1 MLFDLQGKRRR
12 TVQVSFLLLAVIFV
26 VGFVGAGI
34 GGDVQGGIFDAFKGG
49 NGGSSSG
56 NSLIEKRVKANEKKV
71 KANPRSAALR
81 KTLTR
86 DYYQLAVAGGSA
98 DGTFSADAK
107 ADLRKAAA
115 SWQAYRALEPA
126 KPDVSLARLA
136 LQIYDPAALNR
147 TEEAKNTAQL
157 IASRENN
164 APAYLAL
171 VQYATL
177 DSDTRTADLAGQ
189 KALDLAPKAQQKQV
203 RAQIKQLK
211 MPPAAGQG
219 QGAAPSQ

>member
-12 TVQVSFLLLAVIFV
+12 TVQVSFILLALIFV
-26 VGFVGAGI
+26 VGFVGAGV
-34 GGDVQGGIFDAFKGG
+34 GGDVQGGLFDAFKGG
-49 NGGSSSG
+49 SGGGGG
-56 NSLIEKRVKANEKKV
+56 NSVVEKRVKANEKKIRASPKSV
-71 KANPRSAALR
+71 ALR
-81 KTLTR
+81 KALTR

-98 DGTFSADAK
+98 DGTFSNDAK

-115 SWQAYRALEPA
+115 NWQAYLALAPA
-126 KPDVSLARLA
+126 KPDPSLARLA

-147 TEEAKNTAQL
+147 TEDAKKTAQL

-177 DSDTRTADLAGQ
+177 DRDTRTADLAGQ
-189 KALDLAPKAQQKQV
+189 KAVDLAPKAQRKQV
-203 RAQIKQLK
+203 RTQIKQLK
-211 MPPAAGQG
+211 MPQPAGQT
-219 QGAAPSQ
+219 QGTTPSQ

>member
-12 TVQVSFLLLAVIFV
+12 RAVQVTFGLLALVFV
-26 VGFVGAGI
+26 VGFVGAGV
-34 GGDVQGGIFDAFKGG
+34 GGDVQGGLFDAFKGG
-49 NGGSSSG
+49 GGGDSG
-56 NSLIEKRVKANEKKV
+56 NSVVEKRVKANEKKV
-71 KANPRSAALR
+71 KTSPKSPALR
-81 KTLTR
+81 KALTR

-98 DGTFSADAK
+98 DGTFSGDAK

-115 SWQAYRALEPA
+115 NWQSYRALEPA
-126 KPDVSLARLA
+126 KPDPSLARLA

-147 TEEAKNTAQL
+147 PEEAKKTAQL

-177 DSDTRTADLAGQ
+177 DRDTRTADLAGQ

-211 MPPAAGQG
+211 TPQSAGQA
-219 QGAAPSQ
+219 QGTTPSQ